1 MNCRIIFFMI
11 NVYSDDHQNALKYLK
26 NIEVDLSNV
35 LVITGDFNIR
45 NNNWDLIYPHYS
57 TFTNI
62 LMKIFHSF
70 NLEISFSV
78 NWVSIRYLDNLNDSN
93 LVINLMFLQ
102 VHSKK
107 INTHY
112 ILPHLCYS
120 LDYTPLTV
128 NIIIKEEFIQDK

>member
-1 MNCRIIFFMI
+1 MI

-78 NWVSIRYLDNLNDSN
+78 N
-93 LVINLMFLQ
+93 
-102 VHSKK
+102 
-107 INTHY
+107 
-112 ILPHLCYS
+112 
-120 LDYTPLTV
+120 
-128 NIIIKEEFIQDK
+128 

>member
-1 MNCRIIFFMI
+1 MI
-11 NVYSDDHQNALKYLK
+11 NVYSDDHQNVLKYLK

-78 NWVSIRYLDNLNDSN
+78 N
-93 LVINLMFLQ
+93 
-102 VHSKK
+102 
-107 INTHY
+107 
-112 ILPHLCYS
+112 
-120 LDYTPLTV
+120 
-128 NIIIKEEFIQDK
+128 